1 MEHDRKALESNDVN
15 GNVDTKL
22 ANIKLFFGGNNWKKL
37 QEKSF
42 KKHEIM
48 IICDL
53 SG

>member
-37 QEKSF
+37 EEKNF